1 MSSKVFKRTG
11 SLMPGRSVF
20 DLSYDKKMTADM
32 GYLYPIMCDEVVP
45 GDKFEIGNEIVIRFQ
60 PLVAPVLHEI
70 NAYVHYFF
78 VPYRLLDDTW
88 EDFITGGPEGDSV
101 AVLPRW
107 DPTSYGIGSLWDY
120 LGFPAAVKPTGRL
133 PLDFPRRAYNL
144 IYNEYYRDEN
154 LIDEV
159 ALTNESIL
167 KRAWEKDY
175 FTSALPWQQRG
186 TAPALPISGSGNA
199 DFSSMA
205 AAYLDTFF
213 GTDTGHPAQAATTS
227 SQVNLRSSD
236 GTSITSLTNLRA
248 DVAQRKAVLT
258 AGNTIDFGDAIT
270 FNVSDLRLAFQIQKW
285 LERNARAGVRYT
297 EFLGAHFGVHPR
309 DERLQRPEYLGGSKN
324 PVIISEVLQTSS
336 TDTESPQGNLAGH
349 GISVGQTF
357 CASYFA
363 EEFGLIMGIMSVMPK
378 PAYQQGLDR
387 QWLRQTRYDFYFPE
401 FANLSEQAIE
411 RVELYASAVET
422 ENKTIFGYQGRYD
435 EMRVKRNQVCAL
447 MRTDFNYWHMGR
459 IFASAPGLNQT
470 FVDCDATKRIFAAPS
485 EPGLIID
492 IGNRIRAIRPM
503 PIQSEPG
510 LIDHN

>member
-1 MSSKVFKRTG
+1 MSSKVFKRVG

-45 GDKFEIGNEIVIRFQ
+45 GDKWEIGNEIVIRFQ

-88 EDFITGGPEGDSV
+88 EDFITGGVDGDSV

-107 DPTSYGIGSLWDY
+107 DPTNYGVGSLWDY
-120 LGFPAAVKPTGRL
+120 MGFPAGIKPTGRL
-133 PLDFPRRAYNL
+133 PLDYPRRAYNL
-144 IYNEYYRDEN
+144 IYNEYYRDET
-154 LIDEV
+154 LVDEV
-159 ALTNESIL
+159 ALTSETIK

-186 TAPALPISGSGNA
+186 TAPALPISGTAFA
-199 DFSSMA
+199 DYSDAHIESATPGGTLSVSTVSANNTLYIQGGGGTGINNMHGFLNDNEVDLSS
-205 AAYLDTFF
+205 
-213 GTDTGHPAQAATTS
+213 AT
-227 SQVNLRSSD
+227 
-236 GTSITSLTNLRA
+236 
-248 DVAQRKAVLT
+248 
-258 AGNTIDFGDAIT
+258 T
-270 FNVSDLRLAFQIQKW
+270 FNVADLRLAFQIQKW
-285 LERNARAGVRYT
+285 MERNARAGVRYV

-363 EEFGLIMGIMSVMPK
+363 QEFGLIMGVMSVMPK
-378 PAYQQGLDR
+378 PAYQQGIDR

-411 RVELYASAVET
+411 RVELYASAVEA

-435 EMRVKRNQVCAL
+435 EMRVKRNMVCSL

-459 IFASAPGLNQT
+459 IFSSAPALNET
-470 FVDCDATKRIFAAPS
+470 FIDCDATKRIFAAPS

-492 IGNRIRAIRPM
+492 VGNRIRAIRPM

>member
-1 MSSKVFKRTG
+1 MASQVFKRIG
-11 SLMPGRSVF
+11 AVMPGRSVF

-70 NAYVHYFF
+70 NSYVHYYF

-88 EDFITGGPEGDSV
+88 EDFITGGVEGDSV

-107 DPTSYGIGSLWDY
+107 DPTSYGVGSLWDY
-120 LGFPAAVKPTGRL
+120 LGFPAAIKPTGRL
-133 PLDFPRRAYNL
+133 PLDYPRRAYNL
-144 IYNEYYRDEN
+144 IYNEYYRDET
-154 LIDEV
+154 LVDEV
-159 ALTNESIL
+159 ALTNENIL

-186 TAPALPISGSGNA
+186 TAPALPISGMSNA
-199 DFSSMA
+199 VFGDMIVA
-205 AAYLDTFF
+205 AAAQG
-213 GTDTGHPAQAATTS
+213 GTLTVPNT
-227 SQVNLRSSD
+227 VND
-236 GTSITSLTNLRA
+236 GRIFVPNLQSATNLRA
-248 DVAQRKAVLT
+248 ALNTNTVDLSEATTFDVA
-258 AGNTIDFGDAIT
+258 
-270 FNVSDLRLAFQIQKW
+270 DLRLAFQIQKW

-309 DERLQRPEYLGGSKN
+309 DDRLQRPEYLGGSKN

-336 TDTESPQGNLAGH
+336 TDAESPQGNLAGH

-363 EEFGLIMGIMSVMPK
+363 QEFGLIMGIMSVMPK
-378 PAYQQGLDR
+378 PAYQQGIDR
-387 QWLRQTRYDFYFPE
+387 QWLRQTKYDFYFPE

-411 RVELYASAVET
+411 RVELYASAVEA

-435 EMRVKRNQVCAL
+435 EMRVKRNMVCSL

-459 IFASAPGLNQT
+459 IFASAPALNET
-470 FVDCDATKRIFAAPS
+470 FIDCDATKRIFAVPS

-492 IGNRIRAIRPM
+492 VGNRIRAIRPM

>member
-1 MSSKVFKRTG
+1 MSSKVFKRVG
-11 SLMPGRSVF
+11 SVMPGRSVF

-70 NAYVHYFF
+70 NAYVHYYF

-88 EDFITGGPEGDSV
+88 EDFITGGVDGDSV

-107 DPTSYGIGSLWDY
+107 DPTDYTVGSLWDY
-120 LGFPAAVKPTGRL
+120 MGFPAGIKPTGRL
-133 PLDFPRRAYNL
+133 PLDYPRRAYNL
-144 IYNEYYRDEN
+144 IYNEFYRDET
-154 LIDEV
+154 LVDEV
-159 ALTNESIL
+159 ALTSETIK

-186 TAPALPISGSGNA
+186 TAPALPISGSSAAIWDAA
-199 DFSSMA
+199 DFVNTAVSNA
-205 AAYLDTFF
+205 AGFPTAASAKMQINNAGAIANAIAFF
-213 GTDTGHPAQAATTS
+213 NNNVVDLSEAT
-227 SQVNLRSSD
+227 
-236 GTSITSLTNLRA
+236 
-248 DVAQRKAVLT
+248 
-258 AGNTIDFGDAIT
+258 T
-270 FNVSDLRLAFQIQKW
+270 FNVADLRLAFQIQKW
-285 LERNARAGVRYT
+285 MERNARAGVRYV

-349 GISVGQTF
+349 GISVGQTY

-363 EEFGLIMGIMSVMPK
+363 QEFGLIMGIMSVMPK
-378 PAYQQGLDR
+378 PAYQQGIDR

-411 RVELYASAVET
+411 RVELYASAVEA

-435 EMRVKRNQVCAL
+435 EMRVKRNMVCSL

-459 IFASAPGLNQT
+459 IFSSAPALNET
-470 FVDCDATKRIFAAPS
+470 FINCDATKRIFAVPS

-492 IGNRIRAIRPM
+492 VGNRIRAIRPM